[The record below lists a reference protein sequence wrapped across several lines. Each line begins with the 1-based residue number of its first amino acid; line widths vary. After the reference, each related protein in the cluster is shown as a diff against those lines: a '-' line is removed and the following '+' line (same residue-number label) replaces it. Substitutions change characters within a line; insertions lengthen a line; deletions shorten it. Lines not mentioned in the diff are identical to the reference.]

1 MVRKRSKGVSSLKI
15 QTKAIH
21 SGEPRPRIAGAIVM
35 PVFQTAMY
43 EYAGEKT
50 YDDVRYIRLNNTPN
64 ALALGEKLAELENAE
79 AALVT
84 ASGMA
89 AITTT
94 LLTLLSKGDHL
105 LAQDCLYG
113 GTHEFVTKDL
123 EGFGISYDLVDG
135 NNPDSWE
142 RKLRPNI
149 KAMYVETISNPLVQ
163 VPDLEE
169 VVKFSKAHNLVSAVD
184 NTFTSPVNYRPP
196 EHGFDLSLHS
206 ATKYLNGHSDIVAGA
221 VIGEDA
227 LIEKITHRL
236 NHLGGSLDPHAAFLL
251 HRGMKTLA
259 LRVRQHNENAMKVAS
274 FLEGHRAIAKV
285 NYPGLSSHPQHKRA
299 ERLFE
304 GFGGMMSFEMVDGVK
319 AAESF
324 MHATKLAAVAPSLG
338 SGSQNYKWEACSSK
352 AANQTLTRAFM
363 VRPPGFEFPDR
374 PSGRSPG
381 SSAFRCRWYWQ
392 AEIIDQARPRP
403 HGTVLNSKA
412 HLKTGRQAELI
423 IQSGRGGETIM

>member
-1 MVRKRSKGVSSLKI
+1 MNDEVVIAFASGGWVNIRIHGLQWLLCVSSLKI

-21 SGEPRPRIAGAIVM
+21 AGEPRPRIAGAIVM

-64 ALALGEKLAELENAE
+64 AIALGEKLADLENAE

-84 ASGMA
+84 SSGMS

-113 GTHEFVTKDL
+113 GTHDFVTKDL
-123 EGFGISYDLVDG
+123 EKFGIEYDLVDG
-135 NNPDSWE
+135 NDPNTWE
-142 RKLRPNI
+142 KRLRPNT
-149 KAMYVETISNPLVQ
+149 KAIYVETISNPLVQ
-163 VPDLEE
+163 VPDLEA
-169 VVKFSKAHNLVSAVD
+169 VVKFSKAHNLVSAID

-196 EHGFDLSLHS
+196 EHGFDISIHS
-206 ATKYLNGHSDIVAGA
+206 ATKYLNGHSDLVAGA
-221 VIGEDA
+221 VIGKEA

-259 LRVRQHNENAMKVAS
+259 LRVRQHNANAMKVAS
-274 FLEGHRAIAKV
+274 FLESHGAIAKV
-285 NYPGLSSHPQHKRA
+285 NYPGLSSHPQHQRA
-299 ERLFE
+299 SRLFE
-304 GFGGMMSFEMVDGVK
+304 GCGGMMSFEMVDGVK

-338 SGSQNYKWEACSSK
+338 GIETLITRPATTSHSGLSP
-352 AANQTLTRAFM
+352 L
-363 VRPPGFEFPDR
+363 DR
-374 PSGRSPG
+374 QKLAITDGLIRLSVGLEDADDLIEDFG
-381 SSAFRCRWYWQ
+381 Q
-392 AEIIDQARPRP
+392 ALSHVAKPT
-403 HGTVLNSKA
+403 GTTHVSEKLQVTS
-412 HLKTGRQAELI
+412 
-423 IQSGRGGETIM
+423 